1 MQLYEQAIQSAHEN
15 GFVQNEALAHEVAAR
30 FYATRGFKTIAQAYL
45 RNARYCY
52 LRWGA
57 QGKVR
62 QLDQSHPQ
70 LREESSAP
78 PATAMFGGP
87 VEQLDLGA
95 VVKASQAV
103 SGEIILDRLI
113 ETLMTLALEHAGA
126 ERGLLI
132 LLRGDTPQIEAEA
145 RADRKTVEVTIR
157 QGTVTPAELPD
168 SLLHTVIRT
177 REGVILEDASAQNP
191 FSADEYLRQKRA
203 RSVLALPLVKQ
214 ARLIG
219 VLYLENDLTPHVF
232 TPARLAVLKLLASQ
246 AAISLENARLYTD
259 LRRSEA
265 YSAEAQ
271 RLSHTGSFGWS
282 LPGGEIYWSD
292 ETYRIA
298 GLDRAARPT
307 FERVFQRVHPDD
319 RACVQQTL
327 DRAFRDGTDV
337 DFEHRFLMPDGSAKY
352 VRVVAQAVR
361 DESGNLEYIG
371 AGMDVTEQHRARA
384 VLEEDIARR
393 KRAEEQLQASLE
405 EKEALLRE
413 VHHRV
418 KNNLQLI
425 SSLLNLQAARI
436 AEPAVAELFA
446 ESRNRVRSMAL
457 VHENLY
463 RAGNFARISMA
474 THIQNLCAHLT
485 RAYGMNTRRIELAI
499 RIGDVQLDLDRAV
512 PCGLIVNEL
521 VSNALKHAFPDGRA
535 GRLCVE
541 LQPFGDQQHVLVVGD
556 NGVGLPPDLDDHRAD
571 SLGLQLV
578 DDLTQQL
585 HGTIVVNRDGGTTFT
600 ITFDTDR
607 VGERER

>member
-177 REGVILEDASAQNP
+177 RESVILDDASAQNP

-203 RSVLALPLVKQ
+203 RSVLGLPLVKQ
-214 ARLIG
+214 AKLIG
-219 VLYLENDLTPHVF
+219 VLYLENNLTPHVF
-232 TPARLAVLKLLASQ
+232 TPARLSVLELLASQ

-259 LRRSEA
+259 LRRSEV
-265 YSAEAQ
+265 YLAEAQ
-271 RLSHTGSFGWS
+271 RLSRTGSFGWRIAT
-282 LPGGEIYWSD
+282 GEIVWSQ
-292 ETYRIA
+292 ETFRIFDFCPTVA
-298 GLDRAARPT
+298 PTLGL
-307 FERVFQRVHPDD
+307 VLQRVHPDD
-319 RACVQQTL
+319 RVSVQQTI
-327 DRAFRDGTDV
+327 DRA
-337 DFEHRFLMPDGSAKY
+337 
-352 VRVVAQAVR
+352 
-361 DESGNLEYIG
+361 
-371 AGMDVTEQHRARA
+371 
-384 VLEEDIARR
+384 
-393 KRAEEQLQASLE
+393 
-405 EKEALLRE
+405 
-413 VHHRV
+413 
-418 KNNLQLI
+418 
-425 SSLLNLQAARI
+425 SS
-436 AEPAVAELFA
+436 
-446 ESRNRVRSMAL
+446 
-457 VHENLY
+457 
-463 RAGNFARISMA
+463 
-474 THIQNLCAHLT
+474 
-485 RAYGMNTRRIELAI
+485 
-499 RIGDVQLDLDRAV
+499 DR
-512 PCGLIVNEL
+512 
-521 VSNALKHAFPDGRA
+521 
-535 GRLCVE
+535 
-541 LQPFGDQQHVLVVGD
+541 
-556 NGVGLPPDLDDHRAD
+556 
-571 SLGLQLV
+571 
-578 DDLTQQL
+578 
-585 HGTIVVNRDGGTTFT
+585 
-600 ITFDTDR
+600 
-607 VGERER
+607 